1 CESLL
6 TINGGSPMEF
16 KEVVG
21 NRRSI
26 RYFQPRRSV
35 EKEKIH
41 VMLEAARRA
50 SRAVNA
56 PFYRIVVMERDE
68 LTPEQRKGLQT
79 PTTTTD
85 LELAPLF
92 MFWFIDPTAPNR
104 GPKTLKQLV
113 DVGALNA
120 SHGWSHAYVDEVIFP
135 HVLQPLMK
143 TPEAAIAVAAC
154 EAGFAMCQ
162 AMLAAIDQGLGVCLH
177 AFTADKIKEVI
188 KPPDY
193 LIPIWVLLVGYPVE
207 DPLTGGQ
214 RPREPLEETYFWG
227 SFDNPVKSDPKVD
240 DYLREKKMI
249 QAEAPAPWR
258 MQEVAALSR

>member
-1 CESLL
+1 
-6 TINGGSPMEF
+6 MEF

-26 RYFQPRRSV
+26 RYFQPWRPV

-68 LTPEQRKGLQT
+68 LTPEQREGLRT

-104 GPKTLKQLV
+104 GPRTLKQLV

-120 SHGWSHAYVDEVIFP
+120 SHGWSHAYVDEVVFP
-135 HVLQPLMK
+135 IVLQPLMK
-143 TPEAAIAVAAC
+143 NDLVAAMLAAC
-154 EAGFAMCQ
+154 EAGFAMTQ
-162 AMLAAIDQGLGVCLH
+162 AMLAAVDEGLGVCMH
-177 AFTADKIKEVI
+177 AFNPDAVKDVI
-188 KPPDY
+188 KAPEY
-193 LIPIWVLLVGYPVE
+193 LIPIWVLEVGYPAE

-214 RPREPLEETYFWG
+214 RPREPLAETCFWG
-227 SFDNPVKSDPKVD
+227 SFDNPIESDPQVVE
-240 DYLREKKMI
+240 YLREKKMI

-258 MQEVAALSR
+258 MQEVAALSRMFGLPE

>member
-1 CESLL
+1 
-6 TINGGSPMEF
+6 MEF

-26 RYFQPRRSV
+26 RYFQPWRPV

-50 SRAVNA
+50 RGEVNA

-68 LTPEQRKGLQT
+68 LTPEQRAGLRT

-104 GPKTLKQLV
+104 GPKTLKQLI

-120 SHGWSHAYVDEVIFP
+120 SHGWSYAYVDEVVFP

-143 TPEAAIAVAAC
+143 TEMVAATLAAC
-154 EAGFAMCQ
+154 EAGIAMCQ
-162 AMLAAIDQGLGVCLH
+162 AMLAAVDQGLGVCLH
-177 AFTADKIKEVI
+177 PFTAD
-188 KPPDY
+188 
-193 LIPIWVLLVGYPVE
+193 
-207 DPLTGGQ
+207 
-214 RPREPLEETYFWG
+214 
-227 SFDNPVKSDPKVD
+227 
-240 DYLREKKMI
+240 
-249 QAEAPAPWR
+249 
-258 MQEVAALSR
+258 

>member
-1 CESLL
+1 
-6 TINGGSPMEF
+6 MEF

-26 RYFQPRRSV
+26 RYFQPWRPV
-35 EKEKIH
+35 EKEKIQ
-41 VMLEAARRA
+41 VMLEAARLA

-56 PFYRIVVMERDE
+56 PFYRVVVMERDE
-68 LTPEQRKGLQT
+68 LSLEQRDSLRT

-85 LELAPLF
+85 LDLAPLY

-154 EAGFAMCQ
+154 EAGFAMYQ
-162 AMLAAIDQGLGVCLH
+162 AMLAAVDEGLGVCLH

-188 KPPDY
+188 KPPDH
-193 LIPIWVLLVGYPVE
+193 LIPIWVLLVGYPAE

-214 RPREPLEETYFWG
+214 RPREALSETCFWG
-227 SFDNPVKSDPKVD
+227 SFEHPIESDPKVVA
-240 DYLREKKMI
+240 YLEEKKMI
-249 QAEAPAPWR
+249 QPKAPAPWR
-258 MQEVAALSR
+258 MQEVAALSRMFGLPE

>member
-1 CESLL
+1 
-6 TINGGSPMEF
+6 MEF

-26 RYFQPRRSV
+26 RYFQPWRPV

-68 LTPEQRKGLQT
+68 LTPEQREGLRT

-104 GPKTLKQLV
+104 GPRTLKQLI

-120 SHGWSHAYVDEVIFP
+120 SHGWSYAYVDEVVFP
-135 HVLQPLMK
+135 LVLQPLMASDLY
-143 TPEAAIAVAAC
+143 AAMYAAC
-154 EAGFAMCQ
+154 EAGFAMTQ
-162 AMLAAIDQGLGVCLH
+162 AMLAGVDEGLGVCLH
-177 AFTADKIKEVI
+177 AFNPDAVKDVI
-188 KPPDY
+188 KPPEY
-193 LIPIWVLLVGYPVE
+193 LIPIWVLEVGYPAE

-214 RPREPLEETYFWG
+214 RPRESRPFRACL
-227 SFDNPVKSDPKVD
+227 
-240 DYLREKKMI
+240 DYLSKRRVGPGVE
-249 QAEAPAPWR
+249 QR
-258 MQEVAALSR
+258 

>member
-1 CESLL
+1 
-6 TINGGSPMEF
+6 MEF

-26 RYFQPRRSV
+26 RYFQPWRPV
-35 EKEKIH
+35 EKEKIMI
-41 VMLEAARRA
+41 MLEAARLA
-50 SRAVNA
+50 SRAVNS
-56 PFYRIVVMERDE
+56 PFYRVVVMQRDE
-68 LTPEQRKGLQT
+68 LTLEQRDSLRT

-85 LELAPLF
+85 LDLAPLY

-104 GPKTLKQLV
+104 GPTTLKQLV

-154 EAGFAMCQ
+154 EAGFAMYQ
-162 AMLAAIDQGLGVCLH
+162 AMLAAVDEGLGVCLH
-177 AFTADKIKEVI
+177 AFNAEKIRDVL
-188 KPPDY
+188 KPPDH
-193 LIPIWVLLVGYPVE
+193 LIPIWVLLVGYPAE

-214 RPREPLEETYFWG
+214 RPREALSETCFWHSFEHPLE
-227 SFDNPVKSDPKVD
+227 SDQKVVA
-240 DYLREKKMI
+240 YLEEKKMI
-249 QAEAPAPWR
+249 QAKAPAFWR
-258 MQEVAALSR
+258 KDEVAALSRMFGLPE

>member
-1 CESLL
+1 MVLLIENQWRSL
-6 TINGGSPMEF
+6 MEL
-16 KEVVG
+16 KEVIG

-26 RYFQPRRSV
+26 RYFQPWRPV

-68 LTPEQRKGLQT
+68 LTPEQREGLRT

-104 GPKTLKQLV
+104 GPRTLKQLV

-120 SHGWSHAYVDEVIFP
+120 SHGWSHAYVDEVVFP
-135 HVLQPLMK
+135 LVLQPLMK
-143 TPEAAIAVAAC
+143 NDLVAAMLAAC
-154 EAGFAMCQ
+154 EAGFAMTQ
-162 AMLAAIDQGLGVCLH
+162 AMLAGVEEGLGVCLH
-177 AFTADKIKEVI
+177 AFQPEAVKDVI
-188 KPPDY
+188 KAPDY
-193 LIPIWVLLVGYPVE
+193 LLPIWVLEVGYPAE
-207 DPLTGGQ
+207 DPLTGGE
-214 RPREPLEETYFWG
+214 RSTGTLSGKCFWG
-227 SFDNPVKSDPKVD
+227 FFGIPSESEPHVEE
-240 DYLREKKMI
+240 YLRGQK
-249 QAEAPAPWR
+249 
-258 MQEVAALSR
+258 

>member
-1 CESLL
+1 
-6 TINGGSPMEF
+6 MEF

-26 RYFQPRRSV
+26 RYFQPWRPV

-41 VMLEAARRA
+41 IMLEAARRA

-68 LTPEQRKGLQT
+68 LTPEQREGLRT

-104 GPKTLKQLV
+104 GPRTLKQLV

-135 HVLQPLMK
+135 VVLQPLMK
-143 TPEAAIAVAAC
+143 TEAIAGMLAAC
-154 EAGFAMCQ
+154 EAGLAMNQ
-162 AMLAAIDQGLGVCLH
+162 AMLAAVEEGLGVCLH
-177 AFTADKIKEVI
+177 AFQFDAVKDVI
-188 KPPDY
+188 KALDY
-193 LIPIWVLLVGYPVE
+193 
-207 DPLTGGQ
+207 
-214 RPREPLEETYFWG
+214 
-227 SFDNPVKSDPKVD
+227 
-240 DYLREKKMI
+240 
-249 QAEAPAPWR
+249 
-258 MQEVAALSR
+258 

>member
-1 CESLL
+1 
-6 TINGGSPMEF
+6 MEF

-26 RYFQPRRSV
+26 RYFQPWKPV
-35 EKEKIH
+35 EKEKIQI
-41 VMLEAARRA
+41 MLEAARRA

-56 PFYRIVVMERDE
+56 PFYRVVVMERDE
-68 LTPEQRKGLQT
+68 LSSEQRHALRT

-85 LELAPLF
+85 LDLAPLY

-120 SHGWSHAYVDEVIFP
+120 SHGWSYAYVDEVIFP

-143 TPEAAIAVAAC
+143 TELVAVMLAAC
-154 EAGFAMCQ
+154 EAGLAMNQ
-162 AMLAAIDQGLGVCLH
+162 AMLAAVDEGLGVCLH
-177 AFTADKIKEVI
+177 AFNADAVKDVI
-188 KPPDY
+188 KPPEH
-193 LIPIWVLLVGYPVE
+193 LIPIWVLLVGYPAE

-214 RPREPLEETYFWG
+214 RPREPLEETCFWG
-227 SFDNPVKSDPKVD
+227 SFENPIESDPKVVE
-240 DYLREKKMI
+240 YLWEKKMI
-249 QAEAPAPWR
+249 QAEAPSPWR
-258 MQEVAALSR
+258 KQEIAALSRMFGLPE

>member
-1 CESLL
+1 
-6 TINGGSPMEF
+6 MEF

-26 RYFQPRRSV
+26 RYFQPWRPV
-35 EKEKIH
+35 EKEKIMI
-41 VMLEAARRA
+41 MLEAARLA
-50 SRAVNA
+50 SRAVNS
-56 PFYRIVVMERDE
+56 PFYRVVVMERDE
-68 LTPEQRKGLQT
+68 LTPEQRDGLRT

-85 LELAPLF
+85 LDLAPLY

-143 TPEAAIAVAAC
+143 TPIVAATLAAC
-154 EAGFAMCQ
+154 EAGFAMYQ
-162 AMLAAIDQGLGVCLH
+162 AMLAAVDEGLGVCLH
-177 AFTADKIKEVI
+177 AFNADAVKDVI
-188 KPPDY
+188 KPPDH
-193 LIPIWVLLVGYPVE
+193 LIPIWVLLVGYPAE

-214 RPREPLEETYFWG
+214 RPREPLEETCFWG
-227 SFDNPVKSDPKVD
+227 SFDKPIESDPKVVA
-240 DYLREKKMI
+240 YLEEKKMI
-249 QAEAPAPWR
+249 QPKAPTPWR
-258 MQEVAALSR
+258 MQEVAALSRMFGLPE

>member
-1 CESLL
+1 MVLLIENQWRSL
-6 TINGGSPMEF
+6 MEL
-16 KEVVG
+16 KEVIG

-26 RYFQPRRSV
+26 RYFQPWRPV

-68 LTPEQRKGLQT
+68 LTPEQREGLRT

-104 GPKTLKQLV
+104 GPRTLKQLV

-120 SHGWSHAYVDEVIFP
+120 SHGWSHAYVDETVFP
-135 HVLQPLMK
+135 LVLQPLMK
-143 TPEAAIAVAAC
+143 NDLVAATLAAC
-154 EAGFAMCQ
+154 EAGFAMTQ
-162 AMLAAIDQGLGVCLH
+162 AMLAAVDEGLGVCLH
-177 AFTADKIKEVI
+177 AFQFEAIKDVMKAPEH
-188 KPPDY
+188 
-193 LIPIWVLLVGYPVE
+193 LIPICVLC
-207 DPLTGGQ
+207 
-214 RPREPLEETYFWG
+214 FWG
-227 SFDNPVKSDPKVD
+227 SFDNPIESDPKVVE
-240 DYLREKKMI
+240 YLREKKMI

-258 MQEVAALSR
+258 MQEVAALSRMFGLPE

>member
-1 CESLL
+1 
-6 TINGGSPMEF
+6 MEL
-16 KEVVG
+16 KEVIG

-26 RYFQPRRSV
+26 RSFQPWRPV
-35 EKEKIH
+35 EKEKIQI
-41 VMLEAARRA
+41 MLEAARRA
-50 SRAVNA
+50 SRAVNS
-56 PFYRIVVMERDE
+56 PFYRVVVMERDE
-68 LTPEQRKGLQT
+68 LTPEQRDGLRT

-85 LELAPLF
+85 LDLAPLY

-120 SHGWSHAYVDEVIFP
+120 SHGWSHAYVDEVVFP

-143 TPEAAIAVAAC
+143 TELVAVMLAAC
-154 EAGFAMCQ
+154 EAGLAMNQ
-162 AMLAAIDQGLGVCLH
+162 AMLAAVDEGLGVCLH
-177 AFTADKIKEVI
+177 AFTADAVKDVI

-193 LIPIWVLLVGYPVE
+193 LIPIWVLLVGYPAE

-214 RPREPLEETYFWG
+214 RPREPYEETCFWG
-227 SFDNPVKSDPKVD
+227 SFDNPMHIDEKVV

-258 MQEVAALSR
+258 MQEVAALSRMFGLPE

>member
-1 CESLL
+1 
-6 TINGGSPMEF
+6 MEF

-26 RYFQPRRSV
+26 RYFQPWRPV

-68 LTPEQRKGLQT
+68 LTPEQREALRT
-79 PTTTTD
+79 
-85 LELAPLF
+85 LAPLF

-104 GPKTLKQLV
+104 GSKTLKQLV

-120 SHGWSHAYVDEVIFP
+120 SHGWSHAYVDEVVFP
-135 HVLQPLMK
+135 LVLQPLMK
-143 TPEAAIAVAAC
+143 NDLVAAMIASC
-154 EAGFAMCQ
+154 EAGFAMTQ
-162 AMLAAIDQGLGVCLH
+162 AMLAAVDEGLGVCMH
-177 AFTADKIKEVI
+177 AFNPEAVKDVLKAPEH
-188 KPPDY
+188 
-193 LIPIWVLLVGYPVE
+193 LIPIWVLEVGYPAE

-214 RPREPLEETYFWG
+214 RPREPLAETCFWG
-227 SFDNPVKSDPKVD
+227 SFDNPIESDPQVIES
-240 DYLREKKMI
+240 LREKKMI

-258 MQEVAALSR
+258 MQEVAALSRMFGLPE